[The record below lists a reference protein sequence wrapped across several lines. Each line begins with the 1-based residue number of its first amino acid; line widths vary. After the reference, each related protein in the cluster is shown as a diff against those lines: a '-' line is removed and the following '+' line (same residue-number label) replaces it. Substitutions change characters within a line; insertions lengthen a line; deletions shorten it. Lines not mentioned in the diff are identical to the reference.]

1 MLPRNIN
8 LLAEEKIMKT
18 HGALITLLTLVV
30 IVAAS
35 FPWTESGNLVPQAQA
50 RETTHTSKIIA
61 DTLASHKLTCLSRD
75 GVIKTVLLDGKWIEV
90 REVELINRTLVIRTD
105 MGNISLAAVINN

>member
-1 MLPRNIN
+1 
-8 LLAEEKIMKT
+8 MKT
-18 HGALITLLTLVV
+18 HGALITALTLVV
-30 IVAAS
+30 IVTGTL
-35 FPWTESGNLVPQAQA
+35 PWTQPSNMVSQAYA
-50 RETTHTSKIIA
+50 TEIAHTSKIIA

-105 MGNISLAAVINN
+105 VGNISLAAVISNP

>member
-1 MLPRNIN
+1 
-8 LLAEEKIMKT
+8 MKR
-18 HGALITLLTLVV
+18 HGALITLLMLVV

-35 FPWTESGNLVPQAQA
+35 FPWSGPNNLVSQAYA
-50 RETTHTSKIIA
+50 KEKTHTSRIIA

-75 GVIKTVLLDGKWIEV
+75 GVIKTVFLDGKWIEV

-105 MGNISLAAVINN
+105 AGNISLAAVINNP

>member
-1 MLPRNIN
+1 
-8 LLAEEKIMKT
+8 MKS
-18 HGALITLLTLVV
+18 HGTLITLLTLVV

-35 FPWTESGNLVPQAQA
+35 LTWTGPGNFVSQVFAK
-50 RETTHTSKIIA
+50 ETTITSKIIA

-90 REVELINRTLVIRTD
+90 REVELINRTLVIRTEV
-105 MGNISLAAVINN
+105 GNISLAAVVNN

>member
-1 MLPRNIN
+1 
-8 LLAEEKIMKT
+8 MKM
-18 HGALITLLTLVV
+18 HGAFITMLTLLV

-35 FPWTESGNLVPQAQA
+35 LTRIESGNLVSQAYA
-50 RETTHTSKIIA
+50 KETTHTSKIIA

-90 REVELINRTLVIRTD
+90 REVELVNQTLVIRTD
-105 MGNISLAAVINN
+105 AGNISLAAVGNNP